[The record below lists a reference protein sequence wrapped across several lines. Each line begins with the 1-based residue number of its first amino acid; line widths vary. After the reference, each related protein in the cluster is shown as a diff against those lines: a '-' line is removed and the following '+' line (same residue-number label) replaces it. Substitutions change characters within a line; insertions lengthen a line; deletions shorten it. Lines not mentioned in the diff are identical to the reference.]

1 MRFNPF
7 QKLILTFFLTALV
20 VLLTGTGY
28 FWLVSQIKNLEGSIR
43 SIKSELILLEKER
56 TAVRKINFW
65 LEEKNSDVARIK
77 KFFVERDEIVEFIE
91 TLEGLAK
98 NSGNKIA
105 LDYDEFKSQGEYL
118 FFRLTAD
125 GTEKSVRRYLE
136 AMEFLPYEIRTAD
149 IAFQKLTQGRENTSL
164 AASGTK
170 IPEII
175 ITHRLIIGIMVKTS
189 LSL

>member
-1 MRFNPF
+1 M
-7 QKLILTFFLTALV
+7 
-20 VLLTGTGY
+20 
-28 FWLVSQIKNLEGSIR
+28 VSQIKNLEGSIR

-164 AASGTK
+164 AASSTK

>member
-170 IPEII
+170 LPEII